1 MWMRSYA
8 TSQRRGTASC
18 HGRFTVPK
26 VFPLGPLASFLI
38 WEKLVAAGVASW
50 HGRFT
55 VPIGFHVGPSSWP
68 LPRSTAR

>member
-8 TSQRRGTASC
+8 TSPRRGTASF

-26 VFPLGPLASFLI
+26 VFLLGPLAILLM

-55 VPIGFHVGPSSWP
+55 VLTHVD
-68 LPRSTAR
+68 AF

>member
-55 VPIGFHVGPSSWP
+55 VLTHVD
-68 LPRSTAR
+68 AF